1 MPEVLELIARVP
13 KSAAQLSIAA
23 ALVAAASA
31 TLGFLAGLRSR
42 REWTDR
48 PPRGRRRDGRS
59 LVDRLGWHDE
69 LCECGIVL
77 SRACSPE
84 EVERHKSSA
93 RHKKNLMA
101 LDGASE
107 VVVCEEVGEYR
118 AAAQTLVRP
127 DDDILEVGSHVG
139 ATTKVLAG
147 LKPRRLIGL
156 DRQADLVA
164 QARKN
169 LPDIRFEICD
179 AFDAQRVMALA
190 SEGESKRFTKIF
202 VDISGSRDIA
212 TVVRLLDFYENTLRP
227 EYLIVKSHALKRL
240 LLRGRLWVDHPLNAD
255 ICRWRPRS

>member
-1 MPEVLELIARVP
+1 MP
-13 KSAAQLSIAA
+13 KNTAQLSIVAA
-23 ALVAAASA
+23 VLAAASA

-42 REWTDR
+42 RGWSDR
-48 PPRGRRRDGRS
+48 PRRSRIRDGRS
-59 LVDRLGWHDE
+59 IVDRLGWHEE

-77 SRACSPE
+77 PRACSPE
-84 EVERHKSSA
+84 EVERHKTSA

-118 AAAQTLVRP
+118 AAAQTLVRE
-127 DDDILEVGSHVG
+127 DDDILEVGCHNG
-139 ATTKVLAG
+139 ATTKVLAS

-164 QARKN
+164 AARER
-169 LPDIRFEICD
+169 LPDIQFEISD

-190 SEGESKRFTKIF
+190 NEGESRRFSKIF

-212 TVVRLLDFYENTLRP
+212 TVVRLLDVYENTLRP
-227 EYLIVKSHALKRL
+227 DYLIVKSHALKRL

-255 ICRWRPRS
+255 ICRPCRWRPRGER